1 MVWSDSGIATIP
13 FGSQPNYVAYNLN
26 NNNNVFVSKF
36 GSKSVSIID
45 TLPIR

>member
-1 MVWSDSGIATIP
+1 MVWTDSVIATIP
-13 FGSQPNYVAYNLN
+13 FGSQSNYVAYNL